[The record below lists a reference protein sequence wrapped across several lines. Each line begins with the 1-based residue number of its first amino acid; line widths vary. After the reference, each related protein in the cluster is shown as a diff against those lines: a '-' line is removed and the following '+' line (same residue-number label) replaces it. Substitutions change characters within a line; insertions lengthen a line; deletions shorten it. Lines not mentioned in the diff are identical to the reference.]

1 MLKIYKDKVV
11 IEGHEQTKEQCETMT
26 LLANALK
33 DSKDFKVV
41 DYKNGY
47 AEFEKV
53 GKSNEL
59 KFVALYSLGAI
70 YIFAPNDTTPVYIG
84 QDTTDN
90 MVALSATIQA
100 KKIEYE
106 GSFPQVQSNDYVYT
120 SDDYKSLLT
129 KEGYEI
135 DYIEYPNIVG
145 SGGTVYNVGDTFQ
158 SVSVSG
164 LSIYIH
170 IKQSST
176 QKSVDLTTLGGWN
189 DLADGTHNITVV
201 AKGTGYQNSDAS
213 DSVQVTKSSG
223 ETWVLNETLDVF
235 DGMPPTTNILFIS
248 NGTQYSKISNSGG
261 ITASILYDTTEVYSY
276 EFQTWTNTAYR
287 TLVFETAPTGVFLTW
302 LQANGTKQA
311 TQQTIGKGTYVWND
325 FLNLDTYNTYTTF
338 NFKCNNVNYIG
349 IYFNIASG
357 PSTFYEMGYSGDTNV
372 IIYNYF
378 SGDSGGSWVDEK
390 YKTIEVLEDVE
401 VGSQF
406 YIWFTSNTTKQ

>member
-287 TLVFETAPTGVFLTW
+287 TLTFDTAPTGDLLAW
-302 LQANGTKQA
+302 LEVNGTKQ
-311 TQQTIGKGTYVWND
+311 TTRTITKGTYVWND
-325 FLNLDTYNTYTTF
+325 TISAFYISFLDIPIMF
-338 NFKCNNVNYIG
+338 VCNYVNYIKLDVKY
-349 IYFNIASG
+349 IDIDDIQIWYY
-357 PSTFYEMGYSGDTNV
+357 TDNV
-372 IIYNYF
+372 SPGLYAYGNNTWF
-378 SGDSGGSWVDEK
+378 TSDS
-390 YKTIEVLEDVE
+390 KTIEITEDTLVYDA
-401 VGSQF
+401 F
-406 YIWFTSNTTKQ
+406 YTWFTSNTTKQ